1 MSRAKP
7 HKWTSE
13 QIQFVKN
20 NIKGTPYRKMWEMV
34 NEKFGLNLTY
44 QQVEGYLQRNGL
56 TNGRDGSFK
65 KGDKPWN
72 TGKKGLVI
80 PGSEKGWFK
89 KGQSPINYREMGEE
103 RIDPKDGYVQVK
115 VSDDGPYHKRWRPK
129 HVLEWEKHHGEVP
142 EDHAIVL
149 LDGNKLNTGLE
160 NLEMLS
166 RAELLYMNNNDLF
179 SDDPEVTKSGIAL
192 MRLQRAINDLS
203 LKGRDKDKFNKYLKI
218 AKSKGIQEYTF
229 IARIKRGLSFH
240 DAANK
245 PLNYRSKR
253 EESK

>member
-34 NEKFGLNLTY
+34 NEKFGLSLTY
-44 QQVEGYLQRNGL
+44 QQVEGYLHRNRL
-56 TNGRDGSFK
+56 TNDRDGSFQ

-72 TGKKGLVI
+72 TGMKGLVI

-89 KGQSPINYREMGEE
+89 KGHLPVNYREMGEE
-103 RIDPKDGYVQVK
+103 RIDNKDGYVQVK
-115 VSDDGPYHKRWRPK
+115 VSDEGPHYKRWRPK
-129 HVLEWEKHHGEVP
+129 HVLEWEKHYGDVP

-149 LDGNKLNTGLE
+149 LDGNKLNTSID

-166 RAELLYMNNNDLF
+166 RAEILHMNNNDLF
-179 SDDPEVTKSGIAL
+179 SDEPEVTRSGIAL
-192 MRLQRAINDLS
+192 MRLQREINDLTIR
-203 LKGRDKDKFNKYLKI
+203 GRDKEKFNKYLRL
-218 AKSKGIQEYTF
+218 AKNKGIQEFTF
-229 IARIKRGLSFH
+229 IARVKRGISFQ

-245 PLNYRSKR
+245 PLNYKPKQG
-253 EESK
+253 ELK